1 MGTTEE
7 KLAYL
12 EETKEKL
19 AQGLAAQGLTPA
31 GTFRAMAEQVAEIP
45 SGTPLPS
52 LTNPGTAADLLSGK
66 QLIDGTG
73 RVVTGSMPDIVP
85 QRMELESGQTYTIP
99 RGYHS
104 GSGIITAKG
113 GAGGS
118 FSVPL
123 VVTVEAG
130 ATVTATN
137 GADTVTGVSDGTA
150 TLILPSGGTWTVTA
164 SKEGERYNTNKVKV
178 YGSYETAI
186 TPKGVLPEGYTQ
198 LEYITNDNGGYIDL
212 IPANEPFFEQG
223 NRIEMQIRLKDLSK
237 GGGVI
242 GSTNTRRY
250 QQTSGRWLVNRWA
263 SLIRVSGSKL
273 AMSFY
278 SAYKDN
284 LTSPTTLP
292 LETTATFDIN
302 PNEILDIVVDVG
314 AGILQVN
321 EEVFDLTSPSS
332 ITINNALP
340 ILLFAYIDVNSRYTN
355 SNMEFIEMKVTK
367 TATDELLHHYFP
379 AINNTDGAVG
389 IYDLV
394 AKEFKS
400 SAVSSS
406 PLIAGPEI

>member
-1 MGTTEE
+1 MVKVTFTVPGPGEYAIE
-7 KLAYL
+7 ANPSMPALA
-12 EETKEKL
+12 
-19 AQGLAAQGLTPA
+19 
-31 GTFRAMAEQVAEIP
+31 
-45 SGTPLPS
+45 
-52 LTNPGTAADLLSGK
+52 NPGAPGDLLSGK
-66 QLIDGTG
+66 EAYDSDGRPQVGT
-73 RVVTGSMPDIVP
+73 MPNNGAVDV
-85 QRMELESGQTYTIP
+85 ELTESESYTIP
-99 RGYHS
+99 QGYHN
-104 GSGIITAKG
+104 GSGKVSAKG
-113 GAGGS
+113 GSGGD

-123 VVTVEAG
+123 VVTVDAG
-130 ATVTATN
+130 AAVTATN
-137 GADTVTGVSDGTA
+137 GTHTVTGVSDGTA

-198 LEYITNDNGGYIDL
+198 LEYITNNNGGYIDL

-340 ILLFAYIDVNSRYTN
+340 ILLFAYIDVNSRYKN

-379 AINNTDGAVG
+379 AINNVDGAVG